1 MRLRDT
7 SATLV
12 LTGILAAAP
21 LRAGEL
27 RSVTERTLDAPRADV
42 WALLTTRAGL
52 QKWLSKD
59 VTIEFRVGGRVET
72 EEARQRMT
80 GKLTR
85 MILAYDPERL
95 LAVRPLLIPGT
106 VSDRNVWESSWIVVT
121 LEDAGDRK
129 TLVRVVGL
137 VPSGFPASEG
147 LLNDLKESNRLML
160 ERLAAAAAGKPAGA
174 AAP

>member
-1 MRLRDT
+1 MRLRDLRV
-7 SATLV
+7 TLV
-12 LTGILAAAP
+12 LTGLLVAAP

-27 RSVTERTLDAPRADV
+27 RSVNERTLDAPRADV

-59 VTIEFRVGGRVET
+59 VALEFRVGGRVET
-72 EEARQRMT
+72 EEARERVS
-80 GKLTR
+80 GKITR
-85 MILAYDPERL
+85 MILAYDPERMI
-95 LAVRPLLIPGT
+95 AVRPMLTPGT
-106 VSDRNVWESSWIVVT
+106 VSDRNVWESSWLVIT
-121 LEDAGDRK
+121 LESTGDKK

-160 ERLAAAAAGKPAGA
+160 ERLAAAAAGKPAGVS
-174 AAP
+174 AP

>member
-1 MRLRDT
+1 MRFRDLGV
-7 SATLV
+7 TLV
-12 LTGILAAAP
+12 LTGVLVAAP

-42 WALLTTRAGL
+42 WALLTTKTGL

-59 VTIEFRVGGRVET
+59 VSIEFRVGGRVET
-72 EEARQRMT
+72 EEVRQRMT

-95 LAVRPLLIPGT
+95 LVVRPLLIPGT
-106 VSDRNVWESSWIVVT
+106 VSDRNVWESSWIVVS
-121 LEDAGDRK
+121 LESAGDKK

-137 VPSGFPASEG
+137 VPTGFPASEG

-160 ERLAAAAAGKPAGA
+160 EKLAAATAAKPAGA
-174 AAP
+174 SSP